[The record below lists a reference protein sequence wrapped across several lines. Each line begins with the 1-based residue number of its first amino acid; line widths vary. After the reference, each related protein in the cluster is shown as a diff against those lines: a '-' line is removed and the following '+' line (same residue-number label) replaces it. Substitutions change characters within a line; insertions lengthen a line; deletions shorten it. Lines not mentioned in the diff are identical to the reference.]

1 VESLREHCNKLTCQL
16 DEIKNKSIST
26 ISTQTENI
34 EVNDNQHEKLNKH
47 TQVIQTEKKERITQT
62 EIVEIPV
69 SLNTVYARNI
79 DVSKSTMKTSESHF
93 KNNKV
98 SKSETLT
105 VGSSILQRI
114 VTKGLSRN
122 TKIRTYRGATT
133 SHIKHHLEEN
143 TSLNDFQNFILQVG
157 GNDASQGRE
166 PELIE
171 CEYTNIIQVIR
182 GSVPNANIFLSEC
195 PPRRDVNVNCVNS
208 IIRTVAKDYKVD
220 VIKTNSHFLSKNG
233 HLDNALIWRDG
244 IHLTNKGTATLVK
257 LYNNVIPIIKE
268 NVQHND
274 RGHTPQNT
282 TCFNCGEN
290 GHNTR
295 SCRHGMKVQC
305 WCCGGYGH
313 KARMCWYREWN

>member
-1 VESLREHCNKLTCQL
+1 M
-16 DEIKNKSIST
+16 
-26 ISTQTENI
+26 
-34 EVNDNQHEKLNKH
+34 
-47 TQVIQTEKKERITQT
+47 TQT

-98 SKSETLT
+98 SKSETLI
-105 VGSSILQRI
+105 VGSSIPQRI

-208 IIRTVAKDYKVD
+208 IIRTVAKD
-220 VIKTNSHFLSKNG
+220 
-233 HLDNALIWRDG
+233 
-244 IHLTNKGTATLVK
+244 
-257 LYNNVIPIIKE
+257 
-268 NVQHND
+268 
-274 RGHTPQNT
+274 
-282 TCFNCGEN
+282 
-290 GHNTR
+290 
-295 SCRHGMKVQC
+295 
-305 WCCGGYGH
+305 
-313 KARMCWYREWN
+313 